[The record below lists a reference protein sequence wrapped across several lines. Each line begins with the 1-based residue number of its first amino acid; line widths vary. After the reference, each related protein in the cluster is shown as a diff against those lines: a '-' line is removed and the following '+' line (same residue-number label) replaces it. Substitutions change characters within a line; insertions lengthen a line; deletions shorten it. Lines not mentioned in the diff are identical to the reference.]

1 MNMFNLRNIFVVL
14 LAFFVTFSVM
24 AQDDNSSEIKTL
36 FHKKEG
42 KNKIDNGFYAS
53 MTFGWT
59 RIDNENAFIIGP
71 RIAWIANHYFALG
84 IAGGGFSN
92 FMHFPLGDDEYYARD
107 EYFLAG
113 GYGGILLE
121 PIILAKDPVHV
132 SFPITIG
139 GGAVTANSK
148 NGWTDYSYYYDDDN
162 FDVYF
167 VFEPGVDLEL
177 NITKF
182 FRIAAGASYRLTNEL
197 NMNYSYFNESE
208 GSMIRHKIDGHA
220 LNAFNVKLALKFGIF

>member
-1 MNMFNLRNIFVVL
+1 MNSKKILVL
-14 LAFFVTFSVM
+14 LLSLFIVLSVT
-24 AQDDNSSEIKTL
+24 AQNNENEIRTL
-36 FHKKEG
+36 LHKKNST
-42 KNKIDNGFYAS
+42 NKIDNGFYAS
-53 MTFGWT
+53 LSFGWT
-59 RIDNENAFIIGP
+59 MIDGENAFIIGP

-92 FMHFPLGDDEYYARD
+92 FMHLPPNDEYYPRD

-121 PIILAKDPVHV
+121 PIIMAKNPVHV
-132 SFPITIG
+132 SFPIMIG
-139 GGAVTANSK
+139 GGMVTANSK
-148 NGWTDYSYYYDDDN
+148 NSWTDYSFNGEYYN
-162 FDVYF
+162 NDVYF

-197 NMNYSYFNESE
+197 DMTYSYFSEQE
-208 GSMIRHKIDGHA
+208 GSMFTHDIDKHA

>member
-1 MNMFNLRNIFVVL
+1 MNSKKIFTL
-14 LAFFVTFSVM
+14 LLSFFIVFSVM
-24 AQDDNSSEIKTL
+24 AQNNNDEIRTL
-36 FHKKEG
+36 LHKKDG
-42 KNKIDNGFYAS
+42 TNKIDNGFYAS

-59 RIDNENAFIIGP
+59 QIDGENAFIIGP

-92 FMHFPLGDDEYYARD
+92 FMHFPPEDEYYAKD
-107 EYFLAG
+107 EYFMAG

-121 PIILAKDPVHV
+121 PIILARNPVHV

-139 GGAVTANSK
+139 GGVVTANSK
-148 NGWTDYSYYYDDDN
+148 NGWTDYSYYYDDEN

-197 NMNYSYFNESE
+197 DMTYSYFNEQE
-208 GSMIRHKIDGHA
+208 GSMVTHDIDKHA